1 MAVTFFSDVG
11 FPWQAVVGRC
21 VDWTALRW
29 AAGAVPIDTGGYNMV
44 CGCESGVGE
53 TVGGEKQGYICI

>member
-1 MAVTFFSDVG
+1 VNKRATDVG
-11 FPWQAVVGRC
+11 FPWHAVVGRC

-53 TVGGEKQGYICI
+53 TVWRGKARIYM